1 MPRRIKASRP
11 LLLSISLSLA
21 ACGGGGGGGTT
32 GGDSLTGGTGSSG
45 NQGPS
50 LVTSPDTA
58 EGMWFGTSDA
68 GASIYGVILN
78 DGGFYAVYSARDD
91 KTLIDGVITG
101 TGQSNSGSFTVKEAV
116 DFNFSGSSATQ
127 LDISASYFA
136 KSSLRGLLSYATRET
151 KSFTAQYNPVY
162 EQPASASLATGTYAG
177 NVISAAGRQSAF
189 MTLQANGTVT
199 GVVAESECNLSGT
212 ATPRGAVNVFNL
224 SLTLRGSSC
233 PFGSDNLAG
242 IGFYDI
248 PSKQFFIAAPNT
260 TRSNGLFFQGVR
272 P

>member
-1 MPRRIKASRP
+1 MPRRIKASR
-11 LLLSISLSLA
+11 LVLLSISLSLA
-21 ACGGGGGGGTT
+21 ACGGGGGGGKSS
-32 GGDSLTGGTGSSG
+32 GDSLANGTGGGGS
-45 NQGPS
+45 QGPS

-101 TGQSNSGSFTVKEAV
+101 TGQSSSGSFTAKDAV
-116 DFNFSGSSATQ
+116 DFNFSGSNATQ
-127 LDISASYFA
+127 LSISASYFA

-177 NVISAAGRQSAF
+177 NVISAAGRQTAF

-199 GVVAESECNLSGT
+199 GVVAECNLSGT

-224 SLTLRGSSC
+224 SLTLRGSTC
-233 PFGSDNLAG
+233 PFGSDTLAG

-260 TRSNGLFFQGVR
+260 TRSNGLFFQGAR